1 MKVDRKGFD
10 KGVEDLRQALK
21 DCAISDAIQAWGCVH
36 GAEREAKLAGQSEK
50 TLALIIALENV
61 ISYGRERK

>member
-1 MKVDRKGFD
+1 MRIDKKGFD
-10 KGVEDLRQALK
+10 KATEDLRQALK
-21 DCAISDAIQAWGCVH
+21 DCAISDAVQAWGCVH
-36 GAEREAKLAGQSEK
+36 GAERDAKLAGQSEK

>member
-1 MKVDRKGFD
+1 MRINKTGFD
-10 KGVEDLRQALK
+10 KATEQLRQAMK
-21 DCAISDAIQAWGCVH
+21 DCTVSDAVQAWGCVH

>member
-1 MKVDRKGFD
+1 MRIDKKGFD

-21 DCAISDAIQAWGCVH
+21 KCNISDAIQAWGCVH

>member
-1 MKVDRKGFD
+1 MRIGKKGFD
-10 KGVEDLRQALK
+10 KATEQLRQALK

-50 TLALIIALENV
+50 TLALIVALENV
-61 ISYGRERK
+61 ISFSRQRK

>member
-1 MKVDRKGFD
+1 MRIDKKGFD
-10 KGVEDLRQALK
+10 KATEDLRQALK
-21 DCAISDAIQAWGCVH
+21 DCAISDAVRAWGCVH
-36 GAEREAKLAGQSEK
+36 GAERDAKLAGQSEK

>member
-1 MKVDRKGFD
+1 MRIDKRGFD

-21 DCAISDAIQAWGCVH
+21 ACSVSDAIQAWGCVH
-36 GAEREAKLAGQSEK
+36 GAERDAKLAGQSEK
-50 TLALIIALENV
+50 TLALIIALANV